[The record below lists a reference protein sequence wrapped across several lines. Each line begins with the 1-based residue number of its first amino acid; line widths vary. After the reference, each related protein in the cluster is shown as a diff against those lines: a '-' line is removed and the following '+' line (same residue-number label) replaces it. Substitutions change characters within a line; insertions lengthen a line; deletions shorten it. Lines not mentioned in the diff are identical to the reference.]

1 MARPSQERA
10 PGRALAL
17 LFLVPAGYLVAL
29 SLIREGGLSPAAY
42 REAAL
47 PGALP
52 LLTRSVLIASGATLL
67 ALLLGGTAAAAFER
81 RAFPLRPLLRAGALA
96 PLLVPPVF
104 LVAAWE
110 RLAVPGGLLATLLP
124 WCVEEGKPFPIR
136 NAAFAAF
143 LLGLAHSPLLF
154 FFVSQG
160 LRSVPRE
167 LVEAARLHAGPAGV
181 WLRIIIPL
189 LLPSIAAGSGIVFTL
204 SFLNYE
210 VPRLLDVTTY
220 PVLINIAYGALDD
233 PGLAFAA
240 ASPAIAVAIGLLL
253 AAEAWSDRRGFALAG
268 RESPE
273 VLGPEGRPG
282 PAAWLVFGGWWA
294 SSVLLPLA
302 VLALLAGPAATYVLA
317 IRTDGEKVLSGAL
330 TALASALAA
339 AGLAAAALLPSGG
352 RPGKWSLLLWIPLAV
367 PGSLLGFA
375 LARLLRSGPLFAVY
389 DSPAVLVVAGVARFF
404 PLAYFALAAHLRSVP
419 ADAWEAAGLLGSW
432 RSRWLGVR
440 LPLAAPGLVTGA
452 AAVALL
458 SSAELSATVLLAVPG
473 AEPLIVR
480 IYNLLHYDPERGLL
494 AALCLIHA
502 ASMVAVAGTILW
514 LGRWIRGPR

>member
-1 MARPSQERA
+1 VLGLLLLVPSGYLATLSLLRDGRLGLAAYHEVSA
-10 PGRALAL
+10 PGT
-17 LFLVPAGYLVAL
+17 
-29 SLIREGGLSPAAY
+29 
-42 REAAL
+42 
-47 PGALP
+47 LP
-52 LLTRSVLIASGATLL
+52 LLARSFLIASAATLL
-67 ALLLGGTAAAAFER
+67 ALLLGGAAAAAFER
-81 RAFPLRPLLRAGALA
+81 RSFPLRPLLRTGALA

-110 RLAVPGGLLATLLP
+110 RLAAPGGFLATLFS

-136 NAAFAAF
+136 NAAFASF
-143 LLGLAHSPLLF
+143 ILGFAYSPLFF

-167 LVEAARLHAGPAGV
+167 LVDAARLHASPAGV
-181 WLRIIIPL
+181 WLRVLLPL

-204 SFLNYE
+204 SLLNYE

-240 ASPAIAVAIGLLL
+240 ASPAIAGAIGLLL
-253 AAEAWSDRRGFALAG
+253 AAETWSHRRGFALVG

-273 VLGPEGRPG
+273 ALGPDGRPG
-282 PAAWLVFGGWWA
+282 PGAWLLFGGWWA
-294 SSVLLPLA
+294 SSVILPLA
-302 VLALLAGPAATYVLA
+302 VLAAIAGPAATYLLA
-317 IRTDGEKVLSGAL
+317 LRTDGEKVISGAL
-330 TALASALAA
+330 TALASALVAA
-339 AGLAAAALLPSGG
+339 VLAAVALLPPGG
-352 RPGKWSLLLWIPLAV
+352 RPGRWAILLWIPLAV

-375 LARLLRSGPLFAVY
+375 LARLFRVGPLFAVY
-389 DSPAVLVVAGVARFF
+389 DSPAILVVAAVARFF

-419 ADAWEAAGLLGSW
+419 EDAWEAAGLLGSW
-432 RSRWLGVR
+432 RDRWLGAR

-452 AAVALL
+452 VAVALL

-473 AEPLIVR
+473 SEPLIVR

-494 AALCLIHA
+494 AALCIIHA
-502 ASMVAVAGTILW
+502 GSMVLVAGAVLA
-514 LGRWIRGPR
+514 LGRLVRGRR